1 MRRSPVGQDRAADR
15 NTHESVRAA
24 ARTPGLLVVATAA
37 LAFAACVANF
47 ALGEA
52 GAGVVFAIISM
63 LAFGAGLSW
72 LAMDGRRIRD
82 AERELVLGRRV
93 R

>member
-1 MRRSPVGQDRAADR
+1 MGHGPVDHDRTADR
-15 NTHESVRAA
+15 YTHGPAVT
-24 ARTPGLLVVATAA
+24 RTPGLLVVGAAA
-37 LAFAACVANF
+37 LAFAVCVTNF

-52 GAGVVFAIISM
+52 GAGVVSAIISM

-82 AERELVLGRRV
+82 AEREWVLGRRV

>member
-1 MRRSPVGQDRAADR
+1 MRHGPVDHDRTADR
-15 NTHESVRAA
+15 YTHEWTA
-24 ARTPGLLVVATAA
+24 ARTPGLLVVVVAA
-37 LAFAACVANF
+37 LAFAVCVTNF

-52 GAGVVFAIISM
+52 GAGVVSAIISM

-82 AERELVLGRRV
+82 AEREWVLRRPV